1 MYISVSLLNEWIKYE
16 KYGNSRIYFLP
27 STNNYQAANLL
38 RPKRTGHRPL
48 PRTQRSS
55 GSFPGGS
62 DGKESA
68 AVQETP
74 VQSLGWPWRRIWQH
88 TPLFLPGKF
97 HGQRSLVGYS
107 PCSSKEQD
115 STERLTLSLLN
126 RLKGRSSR
134 AEGSPG
140 LRLFTLSVAEPLHT
154 PAKRRASLHVCL
166 ACRRC

>member
-1 MYISVSLLNEWIKYE
+1 MYILVSLLNEWIKYE
-16 KYGNSRIYFLP
+16 KYGNSRVYFPP

-68 AVQETP
+68 AVEDTL

-97 HGQRSLVGYS
+97 HGQRRLAGYS

-134 AEGSPG
+134 AEGSPD

-154 PAKRRASLHVCL
+154 PTKRRASLHMCL
-166 ACRRC
+166 ALRRC